1 MTDNFEARKNMQAAT
16 ITAAVLGLILVL
28 LLIVGWETPQA
39 PPPVVDQGLEVN
51 LGSSDMGLGN
61 DQPFQPGPPAAK
73 DEQRYTPPKPVV
85 AEKEEVK
92 DPETNDKDPDAPVI
106 KKPVISKPNATKI
119 AEKEPVKKTPKKVMP
134 KADPVP
140 QPPRPKTLM
149 PKGINGTSPTG
160 GNDASTYKKGGNE
173 GIAGGKGDQG
183 QPGGNPDSKN
193 YVGGGHGNSGVTIRN
208 GLEGRYI
215 AHAYNYQGDFNEN
228 AKVSVDV
235 VVDKSGNVI
244 SATYQVKGSTTSDA
258 AYREKAIEIIRKSKL
273 NANPNGEDEQ
283 RGTLTVDFRVKN

>member
-16 ITAAVLGLILVL
+16 ITAIILGLILAL

-39 PPPVVDQGLEVN
+39 PPPVVDQGIEVN

-85 AEKEEVK
+85 AEKEDIKE
-92 DPETNDKDPDAPVI
+92 PLTNDKDPDVPEI
-106 KKPVISKPNATKI
+106 KKPVITKPNATKI
-119 AEKEPVKKTPKKVMP
+119 AEKETVKKTPKKVMP
-134 KADPVP
+134 VVDPTP
-140 QPPRPKTLM
+140 APPRPKAIF
-149 PKGINGTSPTG
+149 KGTNGTGTG
-160 GNDASTYKKGGNE
+160 GNEATTYKKGGNE

-193 YVGGGHGNSGVTIRN
+193 YVGGGHGNSGVSIRN
-208 GLEGRYI
+208 GLEGRRFVQT
-215 AHAYNYQGDFNEN
+215 YNYQGDFNEN

-235 VVDKSGNVI
+235 VVDKSGNVL
-244 SATYQVKGSTTSDA
+244 SASYQPKGSTTSDA
-258 AYREKAIEIIRKSKL
+258 SYRDKALEIIRKSKL
-273 NANPNGEDEQ
+273 NANPNGDDEQ